1 MTPCNLLNSQIYSL
15 EQATAEMSDQLTT
28 IQTNFNHLEEEVLR
42 VCKLKLLPF
51 FEQDFFHDIYFCYII
66 LPIQSSKLRARVIQL
81 EDDLSNTRQQ
91 HRDAAQ
97 EVNTIFVY
105 STSSSQITRIESK
118 RDG

>member
-1 MTPCNLLNSQIYSL
+1 MTHCNLLNSQIYSL

-28 IQTNFNHLEEEVLR
+28 IQTNCSHLEEEVPH
-42 VCKLKLLPF
+42 VCKLELLPLLNKLSF
-51 FEQDFFHDIYFCYII
+51 VIFTFAVI

-97 EVNTIFVY
+97 EVNTVFIY
-105 STSSSQITRIESK
+105 STSSSQIGRIQEQDS
-118 RDG
+118 